1 MRRSGAGGLFDLWK
15 SGQDRTGQDRT
26 REDKT
31 RAFATYERA
40 EMYVRVK

>member
-15 SGQDRTGQDRT
+15 SGQDRT